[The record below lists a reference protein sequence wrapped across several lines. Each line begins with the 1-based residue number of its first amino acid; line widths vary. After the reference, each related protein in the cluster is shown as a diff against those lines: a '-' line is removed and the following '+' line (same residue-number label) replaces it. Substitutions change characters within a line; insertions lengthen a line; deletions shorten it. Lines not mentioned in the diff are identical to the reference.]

1 METKITYLCWGCGS
15 EKTQTEDAEEPLPS
29 LTKWNICPN
38 CICRK
43 LGFVPDPVDGIGL
56 IPND

>member
-1 METKITYLCWGCGS
+1 MVALRKVV
-15 EKTQTEDAEEPLPS
+15 PLKAARLRLARS
-29 LTKWNICPN
+29 QLLRDSNTVEWYICPN

-43 LGFVPDPVDGIGL
+43 LGFVSDPVDGIGL